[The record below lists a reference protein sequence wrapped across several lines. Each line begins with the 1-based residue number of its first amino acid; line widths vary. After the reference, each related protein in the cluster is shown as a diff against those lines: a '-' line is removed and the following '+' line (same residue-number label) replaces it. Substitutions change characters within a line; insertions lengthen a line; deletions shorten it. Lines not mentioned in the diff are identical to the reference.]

1 MTWIKN
7 FPWIHQA
14 DTICINTTLH
24 VLHIL
29 TLPEP
34 KTVWIRKKKNCKLY
48 PIPKQKKIVQ

>member
-7 FPWIHQA
+7 FPWIYQA

-24 VLHIL
+24 VLRVL

-34 KTVWIRKKKNCKLY
+34 KTVWIRKKK
-48 PIPKQKKIVQ
+48 KK

>member
-24 VLHIL
+24 VLRVL

-34 KTVWIRKKKNCKLY
+34 KTVWIRKKKNVNFILY
-48 PIPKQKKIVQ
+48 QSRRK